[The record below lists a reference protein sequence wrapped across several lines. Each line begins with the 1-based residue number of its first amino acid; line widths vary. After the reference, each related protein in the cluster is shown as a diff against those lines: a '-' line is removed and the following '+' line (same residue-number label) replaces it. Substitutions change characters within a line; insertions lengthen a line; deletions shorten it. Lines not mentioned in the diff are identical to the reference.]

1 MQYRMR
7 WPSPTPRTMLAL
19 HLATAAPLAA
29 LAVWF
34 GAVDQLPFGE
44 GRCSSCGVEGYVI
57 AAHVAAA
64 AWLGAVVAATDAAR
78 RGAAPGRLTIGAL
91 AAVAVFILA
100 ALLWHQLAT
109 LPAFAALAGSLLAF
123 PFAIVWW
130 TIRLIAWRR
139 IAHQTGA
146 ALAAA
151 WFALALFL
159 PALFAWV
166 WADRVEWLVF

>member
-1 MQYRMR
+1 MR

-34 GAVDQLPFGE
+34 GAVDRLPFGE
-44 GRCSSCGVEGYVI
+44 GRCSSCGVEDYVI

-64 AWLGAVVAATDAAR
+64 AWLGAVVAAADAAR
-78 RGAAPGRLTIGAL
+78 RNAPPGRVTVGAL
-91 AAVAVFILA
+91 AAVGVFVVA
-100 ALLWHQLAT
+100 SLLWHRLAT
-109 LPAFAALAGSLLAF
+109 LPAFAAMVASVFVGPAA
-123 PFAIVWW
+123 AIWW
-130 TIRLIAWRR
+130 TVRLVTWRR
-139 IAHQTGA
+139 TFAQTGP
-146 ALAAA
+146 ALVAA
-151 WFALALFL
+151 WVGLALLL